1 MSSLVASA
9 WLDKDLKYTLRFVS
23 KSVFGFLATIAL
35 VLRTVEWSKYKDK
48 EPKSCQNI
56 CIGVTGKNPDFPT
69 FNAGDEKDCDT
80 QELALNKRFAGHSIL
95 IFLRGH
101 STTTGTKFCNPPSP
115 CPRRVFSHVKLY
127 QSIPFLIYPYT
138 YLITLFYKLNYYC
151 VFVMQVSFCL
161 KVVLKS

>member
-80 QELALNKRFAGHSIL
+80 QELALNKRSAGHSIL
-95 IFLRGH
+95 IFQTLILTSIIHCIGKSSLEFLAMSH
-101 STTTGTKFCNPPSP
+101 IIK
-115 CPRRVFSHVKLY
+115 VFH
-127 QSIPFLIYPYT
+127 F
-138 YLITLFYKLNYYC
+138 
-151 VFVMQVSFCL
+151 
-161 KVVLKS
+161 